1 MRGALMLLAAL
12 LALPLIHSPAQASP
26 SCTPSPLGTRELFL
40 RGSFNN
46 WSASDAHRLVYVCDR
61 YELYLKLQG
70 EQSFKIAD
78 EDWSADADFGG
89 QARQLQ
95 LKGPSLNQRFKG
107 GMHKLVLRLTDK
119 SASLA
124 IQPFAGKPPQLRSA
138 PSVTDPVA
146 LSLRFDSR
154 DLQHKAPF
162 GAVTPGTPLR
172 LSLNALP
179 GVQRASLV
187 VAKRRLEGNQE
198 VLEYSEVQRLPLQK
212 DGGTE
217 AGRERWSCTVMLAEP
232 AIYGYHFEVEIAGK
246 RYVFHN
252 NRDPVFWTREKG
264 SMGAGSVD
272 PLPENPRQI
281 RRYRQTVYATDFK
294 VPDWARDIVYYS
306 IFPERFRN
314 GDRSNDPQPG
324 REHYQNQG
332 VERHSRWLER
342 PYKPGSGDG
351 SDGVYNNDFFGGDL
365 AGIIEKL
372 DYIRELGANTI
383 YMTPVFRAASN
394 HKYDT
399 GDYKQI
405 DPAFGS
411 NDDFKRLTLEAA
423 KRGIRVIPDTSLN
436 HVGSDSPYFNRFN
449 NFKPGGAFD
458 GGRLNPDSI
467 YASWF
472 KLDPSQAKPEDQY
485 QGWTG
490 VKDLPELDK
499 NSPAF
504 RDFAYRAPD
513 SVTRQWLDFGA
524 AGWRMDVAPWVPDD
538 FWREWRQVVKATRP
552 DALTVAETWFDAS
565 KYFLGD
571 MFDSTMNYIFRNAVL
586 EYAAGGDARKLYA
599 QIELMREAYPPQ
611 AFYALMNLLS
621 SHDQARAL
629 HHFGYSDEP
638 GASAQQR
645 SAQALSLAKQRLRL
659 AVFFQMV
666 FPGAPTIYYG
676 DEVGLGGGDD
686 PYNRA
691 PYPWADEGGRPD
703 QALLADF
710 KRLTALR
717 HAEPVLRHGSLSA
730 PLHLDANIIV
740 LARQDGETWA
750 LTAMNNAAQSRRV
763 RVNLPSALVTQLQRA
778 LSGQAALREALAP
791 LQTAKGSQP
800 GYRLNG
806 SVLELSLPA
815 RSGRVLISQ
824 PPSSS
829 AAAPSH

>member
-12 LALPLIHSPAQASP
+12 LALPQTHSPAQAS
-26 SCTPSPLGTRELFL
+26 SNCTPSPLGTRELFL

-46 WSASDAHRLVYVCDR
+46 WSASDAHRFVYVCDR

-78 EDWSADADFGG
+78 EDWSPDADFGG

-95 LKGPSLNQRFKG
+95 LKGPSLNERFKG

-124 IQPFAGKPPQLRSA
+124 IQPFAGKPPQLSSA

-172 LSLNALP
+172 LSLSALP

-198 VLEYSEVQRLPLQK
+198 LLEYSEVQRLPLQK
-212 DGGTE
+212 ESKTE
-217 AGRERWSCTVMLAEP
+217 ASRERWSSTVVLAEP

-246 RYVFHN
+246 SYVFHN

-272 PLPENPRQI
+272 PLPENLRQI

-324 REHYQNQG
+324 REHYQDQG
-332 VERHSRWLER
+332 VERHSRWLSK

-351 SDGVYNNDFFGGDL
+351 SDSVYNNDFFGGDL

-411 NDDFKRLTLEAA
+411 NEDFKRLTLEAA

-458 GGRLNPDSI
+458 GGRLNSDSI

-504 RDFAYRAPD
+504 REFAYRAPD

-586 EYAAGGDARKLYA
+586 EYAAGGDAKKLYA

-676 DEVGLGGGDD
+676 DEVGLGGGED

-703 QALLADF
+703 LALLADF
-710 KRLTALR
+710 KRLTTLR

-730 PLHLDANIIV
+730 PLHLDANVIV
-740 LARQDGETWA
+740 LARQDGEAWA

-763 RVNLPSALVTQLQRA
+763 RVTLPSALVAQLQRA
-778 LSGQAALREALAP
+778 PSGQAALREALAP
-791 LQTAKGSQP
+791 LQAAKGSQP
-800 GYRLNG
+800 AYRLKG
-806 SVLELSLPA
+806 SVLELILPA
-815 RSGRVLISQ
+815 RSGRVLISE
-824 PPSSS
+824 PG
-829 AAAPSH
+829 